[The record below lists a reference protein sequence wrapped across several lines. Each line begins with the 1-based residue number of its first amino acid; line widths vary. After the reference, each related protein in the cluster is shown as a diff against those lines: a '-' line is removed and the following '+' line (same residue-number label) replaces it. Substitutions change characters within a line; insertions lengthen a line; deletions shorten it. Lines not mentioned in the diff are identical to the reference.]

1 MTRLPLVWN
10 REHDKFVCYCEGLG
24 NVPIEAIAKSVK
36 ARFPELNV
44 VSLSILAVERRI
56 MALDEQLNDYFVR
69 GMEQAIIREEKAG
82 YIIPPYDD
90 EIYAVKEESKSREV
104 TEEDITDD
112 DHEDNDDD
120 HDEDTAN
127 EDERPVQ
134 EMAVDNRAPH
144 VEEDKRQSGISLL
157 KPVTYNARGSN
168 AGQRP
173 NLVEGSGEIRQT
185 IREVKQGKENRD
197 YVIPIRRPT
206 PDGLAPSGTSAIL
219 SRRAGLKDSGSLA
232 SLNYTGDGA
241 TSSSF
246 DAVGGGLQIPRSESI
261 PRSVLSPGHGFN
273 AVPRSYLPRHVNRT
287 PTPQSNLHASD

>member
-1 MTRLPLVWN
+1 
-10 REHDKFVCYCEGLG
+10 
-24 NVPIEAIAKSVK
+24 
-36 ARFPELNV
+36 
-44 VSLSILAVERRI
+44 

-157 KPVTYNARGSN
+157 VIRLPELTCFTADNTRNPSLTMPEAATQGS
-168 AGQRP
+168 
-173 NLVEGSGEIRQT
+173 V
-185 IREVKQGKENRD
+185 
-197 YVIPIRRPT
+197 
-206 PDGLAPSGTSAIL
+206 
-219 SRRAGLKDSGSLA
+219 
-232 SLNYTGDGA
+232 
-241 TSSSF
+241 
-246 DAVGGGLQIPRSESI
+246 
-261 PRSVLSPGHGFN
+261 
-273 AVPRSYLPRHVNRT
+273 RT
-287 PTPQSNLHASD
+287 